1 MSHSHLTYGLG
12 IVLSATASAF
22 GNGISNDT
30 PAPIQASAPT
40 VQAPVSATDMRTF
53 WSSGLRF
60 ETADKQIQYS
70 ISGRIH
76 ADGTWIHADDEID
89 TGSGTSDDD
98 RVGFRRSRLQVE
110 GVFYESVAFRT
121 QYDFAGANANFR
133 DVYLQFRKLFWG
145 TTLWVGQFREPFSLD
160 QLNSSNDNPFLERSL
175 VDIFAPSRSTGIA
188 LSGNGQGGKINY
200 HAGVFHANG
209 AGNDTTYPNNG
220 NAVGDGSYAVTGR
233 FTYAPMLNDK
243 GTEVL
248 HFGAAVSRRSV
259 DGYTRNV
266 TRPEFDS
273 NGTSTPAPP
282 DGWVFAD
289 FADAECVLLMGGEAA
304 FIRGPLAL
312 QGEFV
317 QAEIDN
323 DGSAD
328 RSAHGYYVQATY
340 GLTGEGRTY
349 KGALIQ
355 RPSPT
360 DPYKGPG
367 TGGGAW
373 ELAARYSFL
382 DLNDGSVASTD
393 TENITVG
400 VNWYANPQVAVRL
413 NYVMADFDE
422 YDGGANAIGVRFQ
435 FVF

>member
-1 MSHSHLTYGLG
+1 MSHPPFLTGLG
-12 IVLSATASAF
+12 LTLIAGASAF
-22 GNGISNDT
+22 GNGAPDDK
-30 PAPIQASAPT
+30 PAAIQASPPT

-60 ETADKQIQYS
+60 ETADKQIQYA

-76 ADGTWIHADDEID
+76 ADGTWIHADDEVD
-89 TGSGTSDDD
+89 TSNSTSEDD
-98 RVGFRRSRLQVE
+98 RVGFRRVRLQLD
-110 GVFYESVAFRT
+110 GTFYESIAFRT

-133 DVYLQFRKLFWG
+133 DVYLQFRKLFWD
-145 TTLWVGQFREPFSLD
+145 TTLWVGQYREPFSLD
-160 QLNSSNDNPFLERSL
+160 QLNSSNDNAFLERSL
-175 VDIFAPSRSTGIA
+175 VDIFAPARSTGIA
-188 LSGNGQGGKINY
+188 LSGNGQGGKVNY
-200 HAGVFHANG
+200 HAGVFHSNSNANS
-209 AGNDTTYPNNG
+209 GNG
-220 NAVGDGSYAVTGR
+220 VGDGSYAVTGR
-233 FTYAPMLNDK
+233 FTYAPMMNDK

-248 HFGAAVSRRSV
+248 HFGAAASRRSV

-273 NGTSTPAPP
+273 NGNWIS
-282 DGWVFAD
+282 AD
-289 FADAECVLLMGGEAA
+289 FADADSVLLMGGEAA
-304 FIRGPLAL
+304 FIQGPLAL

-355 RPSPT
+355 RPKPT
-360 DPYKGPG
+360 DPYRGPG
-367 TGGGAW
+367 TGVGAW

-393 TENITVG
+393 TDSITVG
-400 VNWYANPQVAVRL
+400 VNWHASYQLLVRL

>member
-1 MSHSHLTYGLG
+1 MSHLPITYGLG
-12 IVLSATASAF
+12 LVLCTAASAL
-22 GNGISNDT
+22 GNGTSDDK

-60 ETADKQIQYS
+60 ETADKQIQYA
-70 ISGRIH
+70 IGGRIH
-76 ADGTWIHADDEID
+76 ADGTWIHADDEVD
-89 TGSGTSDDD
+89 TGNATSTDD
-98 RVGFRRSRLQVE
+98 RVGFRRSRLMVE
-110 GVFYESVAFRT
+110 GTFYETIAFRT

-145 TTLWVGQFREPFSLD
+145 TTLWVGQYREPFSLD
-160 QLNSSNDNPFLERSL
+160 QLNSSNDNAFLERSL
-175 VDIFAPSRSTGIA
+175 VDIFAPGRTTGISV
-188 LSGNGQGGKINY
+188 SGNGQGGKINY
-200 HAGVFHANG
+200 HAGVFHANSN
-209 AGNDTTYPNNG
+209 ANTGNG
-220 NAVGDGSYAVTGR
+220 VGDGSYAATGR

-248 HFGAAVSRRSV
+248 HFGVAASRRSV

-273 NGTSTPAPP
+273 NGNWIS
-282 DGWVFAD
+282 AD
-289 FADAECVLLMGGEAA
+289 FANADCVLLMGGEAA
-304 FIRGPLAL
+304 FIQGPLAL

-355 RPSPT
+355 RPKPT

>member
-1 MSHSHLTYGLG
+1 MSHSPFVTGLG
-12 IVLSATASAF
+12 LTLIAGASAF
-22 GNGISNDT
+22 GNGAPDDK
-30 PAPIQASAPT
+30 PAAIQASAPT

-60 ETADKQIQYS
+60 ETADKQIQYA

-76 ADGTWIHADDEID
+76 ADGTWIHADDEVD
-89 TGSGTSDDD
+89 TSNSTSEDD
-98 RVGFRRSRLQVE
+98 RVGFRRVRLQLD
-110 GVFYESVAFRT
+110 GTFYESIAFRT

-133 DVYLQFRKLFWG
+133 DVYLQFRKLFWD
-145 TTLWVGQFREPFSLD
+145 TTLWVGQYREPFSLD
-160 QLNSSNDNPFLERSL
+160 QLNSSNDNAFLERSL
-175 VDIFAPSRSTGIA
+175 VDIFAPARSTGIA
-188 LSGNGQGGKINY
+188 LSGSGQGGKVNY
-200 HAGVFHANG
+200 HAGVFHSNSNANS
-209 AGNDTTYPNNG
+209 GNG
-220 NAVGDGSYAVTGR
+220 VGDGSYAATGR

-248 HFGAAVSRRSV
+248 HFGVAASRRSV

-273 NGTSTPAPP
+273 NGNWIS
-282 DGWVFAD
+282 AD
-289 FADAECVLLMGGEAA
+289 FADADCVLLMGGEAA
-304 FIRGPLAL
+304 FIQGPLAL

-355 RPSPT
+355 RPKPT
-360 DPYKGPG
+360 DPYRGPG
-367 TGGGAW
+367 TGVGAW

-393 TENITVG
+393 TDSITLG
-400 VNWYANPQVAVRL
+400 INWHANYQVLVRL

-422 YDGGANAIGVRFQ
+422 YDAGANAIGVRFQ